1 MAGKPREP
9 AAVTPRRKRRRDD
22 MTDGDCEG
30 MIPGVRRWR
39 GLISRGNCRSH
50 FMEMPSELVLHR
62 NPAQLKGFVTVY
74 SSMKAAHVLWI
85 SILAAGLSL
94 AQGPRPDDLGASP
107 QPVGEAGVAWYTTWE
122 TALEEAE
129 RSNRPIFFMAAA
141 ATCSGISGV
150 F

>member
-1 MAGKPREP
+1 
-9 AAVTPRRKRRRDD
+9 
-22 MTDGDCEG
+22 
-30 MIPGVRRWR
+30 
-39 GLISRGNCRSH
+39 
-50 FMEMPSELVLHR
+50 
-62 NPAQLKGFVTVY
+62 
-74 SSMKAAHVLWI
+74 MKAAHVFWF
-85 SILAAGLSL
+85 SIFSGGLAL

-122 TALEEAE
+122 TARAEAE

>member
-1 MAGKPREP
+1 MLPSQ
-9 AAVTPRRKRRRDD
+9 
-22 MTDGDCEG
+22 
-30 MIPGVRRWR
+30 
-39 GLISRGNCRSH
+39 LIQA
-50 FMEMPSELVLHR
+50 L
-62 NPAQLKGFVTVY
+62 TVY
-74 SSMKAAHVLWI
+74 SHMKARPIVTLCATVLSGGI
-85 SILAAGLSL
+85 VV

-122 TALEEAE
+122 TARDEAK